1 MLVQCSPGQLVV
13 RLSEFVVIQTG
24 LDEPQAHVQLRGYG
38 VRAKADERTRAA
50 VWIDRDEVA

>member
-1 MLVQCSPGQLVV
+1 MQPGQLVF